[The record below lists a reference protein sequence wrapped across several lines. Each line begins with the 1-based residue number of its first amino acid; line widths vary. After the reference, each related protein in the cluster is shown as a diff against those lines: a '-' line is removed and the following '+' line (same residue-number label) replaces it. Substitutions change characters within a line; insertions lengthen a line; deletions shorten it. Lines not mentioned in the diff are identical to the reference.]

1 MQLTDSHGY
10 ITVLNAIKKQVRVS
24 RQKAVLS
31 ANAQLLILYWNIG
44 KLVSEQA
51 GKAGWGAKVIEK
63 LAADL
68 RSEFPDMRGLSYR
81 NIHYMRLFAEVY
93 RDAAF
98 VQQAA
103 AQIPWGHHIL
113 LMDKI
118 KDPETAIFYM
128 TKTLENGW
136 SRDILAYQIKSKFHK
151 RAGSTINNFNKTI
164 PESDSDLFRQI
175 FKDPYIFDFLTLQD
189 DFQEKDLENALT
201 EHITRFLLEM
211 GAGFAFVGK
220 QYHLQVG
227 GQDFYIDLLFYNIKL
242 RSYVVIELKK
252 GPFKPEHTG
261 KLNFYLTVIDDTL
274 KGEHDQPGIGLL
286 LCQEKNKIVAEYALK
301 NLNKPLGILA
311 YEIVSSIPENLKR
324 NLPSIEEI
332 ESELSRLQS
341 RNPSLPAI
349 R

>member
-10 ITVLNAIKKQVRVS
+10 FTVLDAIKKQVRVS

-31 ANAQLLILYWNIG
+31 ANAQLLALYWNIG
-44 KLVSEQA
+44 KLVSKQA
-51 GKAGWGAKVIEK
+51 AKANWGAKIIEK

-68 RSEFPDMRGLSYR
+68 RNEFPDMKGLSYR
-81 NIHYMRLFAEVY
+81 NIHYMRLFAETYQEVE
-93 RDAAF
+93 F

-103 AQIPWGHHIL
+103 AQIPWGHHII

-118 KDPETAIFYM
+118 KKPEIAIFYM
-128 TKTLENGW
+128 TKTRENGW
-136 SRDILAYQIKSKFHK
+136 SRDTLALQIKSKFHL
-151 RAGSTINNFNKTI
+151 RAGKIINNFNATI
-164 PESDSDLFRQI
+164 TKGDSDLFGQI
-175 FKDPYIFDFLTLQD
+175 FKDPYIFDFLTLRD

-220 QYHLQVG
+220 QYPLQVG

-242 RSYVVIELKK
+242 RSYVVVELKK

-261 KLNFYLTVIDDTL
+261 KLNFYLSVIDDTL
-274 KGEHDQPGIGLL
+274 KGDLDQPSIGLL
-286 LCQEKNKIVAEYALK
+286 LCQEKNKVVAEYALK
-301 NLNKPLGILA
+301 DLTKPLGISA
-311 YEIVSSIPENLKR
+311 YKIATSIPENIKS

-332 ESELSRLQS
+332 EGEMNFVFQANDSD
-341 RNPSLPAI
+341 NHGV
-349 R
+349 

>member
-10 ITVLNAIKKQVRVS
+10 ITVLDAIKKQVRVS
-24 RQKAVLS
+24 RQKAILS
-31 ANAQLLILYWNIG
+31 ANAHLLALYWNIG

-68 RSEFPDMRGLSYR
+68 RNEFPDMRGLSYR

-93 RDAAF
+93 PDVEF

-113 LMDKI
+113 LMDKV
-118 KDPETAIFYM
+118 KDPEISIFYM

-151 RAGSTINNFNKTI
+151 RAGKAINNFSKTI
-164 PESDSDLFRQI
+164 AKTDSDLFQQI

-189 DFQEKDLENALT
+189 NFQEKDLENALT

-220 QYHLQVG
+220 QYPLQVG
-227 GQDFYIDLLFYNIKL
+227 GQDFYIDLLFYNIRL

-261 KLNFYLTVIDDTL
+261 KLNFYLSVIDDTL
-274 KGEHDQPGIGLL
+274 KGEHDQPSIGLL
-286 LCQEKNKIVAEYALK
+286 LCQEKNKVVAEYALK
-301 NLNKPLGILA
+301 DLSKPLGISA
-311 YEIVSSIPENLKR
+311 YEVASFIPENLKS
-324 NLPSIEEI
+324 NLPSIEEL
-332 ESELSRLQS
+332 ESELTRLQS
-341 RNPSLPAI
+341 CNPSPPVI
-349 R
+349 H